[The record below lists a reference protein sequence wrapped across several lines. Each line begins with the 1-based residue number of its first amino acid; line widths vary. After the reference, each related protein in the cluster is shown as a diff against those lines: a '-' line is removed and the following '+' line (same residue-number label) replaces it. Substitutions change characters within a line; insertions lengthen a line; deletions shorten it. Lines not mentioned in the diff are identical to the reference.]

1 MTNAVKDVINLFWEP
16 VLNVWDMFATYAP
29 GIIAAFIF
37 VLVGLFLARFLS
49 TWLEQFL
56 RRIKLDL
63 YTSKVGIN
71 EILTRFGL
79 GKSPSR
85 VLSFILY
92 WTLLLVFFVT
102 ATNILN
108 LSVVS
113 QVLEQFLVGFL
124 PKITAAVIIAF
135 GGLLFANFISSII
148 ENAARANSL
157 KGGTSLGKIAHFV
170 VICFTLVVV
179 LEQFGLRMKLIE
191 NGAAII
197 LSALGLGFAIA
208 VGLGA
213 KDFAHDM
220 IKSLFTEDEKEE

>member
-16 VLNVWDMFATYAP
+16 VLNVWDIFATYAP

-220 IKSLFTEDEKEE
+220 IKSLFTEDEKEK

>member
-220 IKSLFTEDEKEE
+220 IKSLFTEDEKEK

>member
-179 LEQFGLRMKLIE
+179 LEQF
-191 NGAAII
+191 
-197 LSALGLGFAIA
+197 
-208 VGLGA
+208 V
-213 KDFAHDM
+213 
-220 IKSLFTEDEKEE
+220 

>member
-1 MTNAVKDVINLFWEP
+1 M
-16 VLNVWDMFATYAP
+16 
-29 GIIAAFIF
+29 
-37 VLVGLFLARFLS
+37 
-49 TWLEQFL
+49 
-56 RRIKLDL
+56 
-63 YTSKVGIN
+63 
-71 EILTRFGL
+71 
-79 GKSPSR
+79 
-85 VLSFILY
+85 
-92 WTLLLVFFVT
+92 
-102 ATNILN
+102 
-108 LSVVS
+108 
-113 QVLEQFLVGFL
+113 LEQFLVGFL

-220 IKSLFTEDEKEE
+220 IKSLFTEDEKEK

>member
-1 MTNAVKDVINLFWEP
+1 MTNAVRDVINLFWDP
-16 VLNVWDMFATYAP
+16 VLGVWEMFATYAP

-56 RRIKLDL
+56 RKIKLDL

-220 IKSLFTEDEKEE
+220 IKSLFTEDEKEN

>member
-85 VLSFILY
+85 VLSLY
-92 WTLLLVFFVT
+92 CTGLCFWYSLSLQQIFLIFLLYLRC
-102 ATNILN
+102 LN
-108 LSVVS
+108 
-113 QVLEQFLVGFL
+113 
-124 PKITAAVIIAF
+124 
-135 GGLLFANFISSII
+135 SSWSDSFQ
-148 ENAARANSL
+148 R
-157 KGGTSLGKIAHFV
+157 
-170 VICFTLVVV
+170 
-179 LEQFGLRMKLIE
+179 
-191 NGAAII
+191 
-197 LSALGLGFAIA
+197 
-208 VGLGA
+208 
-213 KDFAHDM
+213 
-220 IKSLFTEDEKEE
+220 